1 MVKYIAAA
9 VNTKGPTIYL
19 EGFCSEIFFRTTRE
33 LEYIFFFQNL
43 TLGYMT
49 KTLNQIFSPSTK
61 IRIFFLEKS
70 HFYNLSGKYNLFQT
84 PGFVSANVVLCF
96 VENQSDIIIRHLY
109 DYLCCVVSVIA
120 RRVLRA
126 GLKPIYALNTGQP

>member
-1 MVKYIAAA
+1 
-9 VNTKGPTIYL
+9 
-19 EGFCSEIFFRTTRE
+19 
-33 LEYIFFFQNL
+33 
-43 TLGYMT
+43 
-49 KTLNQIFSPSTK
+49 
-61 IRIFFLEKS
+61 
-70 HFYNLSGKYNLFQT
+70 LSGKYNLFQT